1 MNTDKSPK
9 VIKNMFDSIAEHYD
23 KMNNVISFGMDKII
37 KKKCIKFL
45 GIGEKST
52 VLDLCTGTGDLVK
65 IIQALR
71 PKTGITAVDFSK
83 NMLAIAKNQI
93 KNAKFLE
100 ADATNLPF
108 EDNTFD
114 FVTISYGLRNIQ
126 DRAKAISEIYRV
138 LKVGGKI
145 LHLDFGEKNLLGK
158 TFEYITPN
166 LARIFGRDVASYKY
180 LIESKKEFPEP
191 NELIKEFEAQKFK
204 LVLRKDFLLKSIS
217 AQFFEK

>member
-9 VIKNMFDSIAEHYD
+9 VVKNMFDSIAEHYD
-23 KMNNVISFGMDKII
+23 RMNNVISFGMDKII

-126 DRAKAISEIYRV
+126 DRAKAINEMYRV
-138 LKVGGKI
+138 LKTGGKV
-145 LHLDFGEKNLLGK
+145 LHLDFGEKNMLGK
-158 TFEYITPN
+158 MFEVFVPYF
-166 LARIFGRDVASYKY
+166 ARILGKDYQSYKY
-180 LIESKKEFPEP
+180 LVNSKQTFPEP
-191 NELIKEFEAQKFK
+191 NALIKEFEDQNFK
-204 LVLRKDFLLKSIS
+204 LVERKDFLFGAIS
-217 AQFFEK
+217 AQVFTK